1 MGKPGIKA
9 QDKRLGV
16 SAARFADKQGWQG
29 EWRNNFL
36 PGCGSSA
43 SRKTVVV
50 EILSLLTCYAFPGLL
65 RRVGLD
71 HCQPPKA
78 AGSLA

>member
-16 SAARFADKQGWQG
+16 SAARSAKKQGRQG
-29 EWRNNFL
+29 ERRSSFL
-36 PGCGSSA
+36 SSCGSRA
-43 SRKTVVV
+43 NKMVVV

-71 HCQPPKA
+71 HCQPLKA
-78 AGSLA
+78 AGSMA